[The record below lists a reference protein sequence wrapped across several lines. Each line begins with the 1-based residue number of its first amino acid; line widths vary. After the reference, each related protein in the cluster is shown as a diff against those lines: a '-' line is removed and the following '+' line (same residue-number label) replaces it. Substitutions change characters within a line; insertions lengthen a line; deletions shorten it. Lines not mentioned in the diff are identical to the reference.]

1 LLRELLS
8 GNTFSTISDLYEFAA
23 LIEVPVLYKTAKYV
37 GTIGERYFHP
47 VKRKIAERI
56 RQITSRCSTTM
67 AVITCCLMIMAG
79 TGRNELIAQ
88 TIQVDTTPSHV
99 VNTFSPLYALGT
111 TVDRVPSN
119 ATDVFFAPDQIKQV
133 VLAGWGVVSYRQNTE
148 LFVQAWHWNPKGT
161 WSDASGKGYFTG
173 DSNPTEMIRHSYG
186 YSLQHR
192 GFTRNGGTEFDGF
205 SRLDDGDLNTYWKS
219 NPYLTQFFTG
229 EDDSAHPQWVV
240 IDLGK
245 KQDVNAIR
253 IAWAEP
259 YAKAYTVEYWN
270 GTGDAMDDPAS
281 GDWKAFPSGAVTN
294 GSGGTVT
301 LRLDSSQ
308 VNTKFIRIPMT
319 KSSNTC
325 DTHGSGDRRN
335 CVGFA
340 IKEVYVGNTDASG
353 GFHDLLHHSPDQQQ
367 SLTYCSSVD
376 PWHQPTDRYVAPD
389 RMESGDQPGFDLFF
403 TSGITR
409 GLPAIVPVAML
420 YGTPEDSAAQMAY
433 LKKRGYPISY
443 VEMGEEP
450 DGQYMV
456 PEDYGALYLQWATA
470 LHRVDPNFKLGG
482 PVFEGVT
489 EDIKVWQNARGRN
502 SWFGRLLDYLKAHG
516 RLADLAF
523 MSFEHYPYD
532 GCETP
537 WENLYQEPQLIE
549 HIMQVWRDDGLPANI
564 PMLDT
569 ETNAHGGEASVD
581 IFGALWLADSFAGF
595 LTAGGKSTHYY
606 HALPYSPAHPACPN
620 SWGTYHMFMVDKDYK
635 IRQRISQFF
644 AAKLITQE
652 WMQPKDADHKLFTAV
667 SDVKD
672 AQGHVL
678 VTAYPVLRPDGQ
690 WSLMVVNKDHDN
702 AHQVRIVF
710 HDDSSNTGHSF
721 RGPVTI
727 ISFGKAQYQW
737 HPARKN
743 GYADPDGPP
752 VTSTQTGGPDA
763 LYTLPAASVNILRGN
778 IARQ

>member
-1 LLRELLS
+1 
-8 GNTFSTISDLYEFAA
+8 
-23 LIEVPVLYKTAKYV
+23 
-37 GTIGERYFHP
+37 
-47 VKRKIAERI
+47 
-56 RQITSRCSTTM
+56 
-67 AVITCCLMIMAG
+67 
-79 TGRNELIAQ
+79 
-88 TIQVDTTPSHV
+88 
-99 VNTFSPLYALGT
+99 
-111 TVDRVPSN
+111 
-119 ATDVFFAPDQIKQV
+119 
-133 VLAGWGVVSYRQNTE
+133 
-148 LFVQAWHWNPKGT
+148 
-161 WSDASGKGYFTG
+161 
-173 DSNPTEMIRHSYG
+173 MIRHSYG

-281 GDWKAFPSGAVTN
+281 GDWKAFSSGVVTN

-308 VNTKFIRIPMT
+308 VNTKFIRILMT

-325 DTHGSGDRRN
+325 DTHGPGDRRN
-335 CVGFA
+335 CAGFA

-376 PWHQPTDRYVAPD
+376 PWHQPTDLYVAPD

-450 DGQYMV
+450 DGQYML

-470 LHRVDPNFKLGG
+470 LHKVDPKLKLGG
-482 PVFEGVT
+482 PVFQGVN
-489 EDIKVWQNARGRN
+489 EDIQVWPDAQGRT
-502 SWFGRLLDYLKAHG
+502 SWLGRFVDYLKAHN
-516 RLADLAF
+516 RLSDLAF
-523 MSFEHYPYD
+523 MSFEHYPFEP
-532 GCETP
+532 CKIAWST
-537 WENLYQEPQLIE
+537 LYEEPERIS
-549 HIMQVWRDDGLPANI
+549 HIMQVWRDDGVPANV
-564 PMLDT
+564 PMYISELNISWNTGESFVDT
-569 ETNAHGGEASVD
+569 
-581 IFGALWLADSFAGF
+581 FGALWLADFAG
-595 LTAGGKSTHYY
+595 A
-606 HALPYSPAHPACPN
+606 
-620 SWGTYHMFMVDKDYK
+620 
-635 IRQRISQFF
+635 FF
-644 AAKLITQE
+644 AASGDGLYYFHYPPMGVHQGCGSSIGTFGMFTANSNYQIQQYTSQYFASQLITQE
-652 WMQPKDADHKLFTAV
+652 WVQPGNGAHQVFPAA
-667 SDVKD
+667 SDVLD
-672 AQGHVL
+672 PAGHVL
-678 VTAYPVLRPDGQ
+678 VTAYALHRPDGQ
-690 WSLMVVNKDHDN
+690 WALMIVNKDQENSHAVRINFGDGAAGSDN
-702 AHQVRIVF
+702 AFSGTVDVI
-710 HDDSSNTGHSF
+710 T
-721 RGPVTI
+721 
-727 ISFGKAQYQW
+727 FGSEQYQW
-737 HPARKN
+737 HPTTTGGSAN
-743 GYADPDGPP
+743 PDGPAAHSRMMAAAN
-752 VTSTQTGGPDA
+752 TTF
-763 LYTLPAASVNILRGN
+763 TLPKASITVLRGK
-778 IARQ
+778 IGPAGVTAKSR